1 MTKCKWY
8 QTPIQ
13 FEAKGTCENPVS
25 RRDKVLRDVKPDLVC
40 DSCDINPI
48 IGFSLITAIVAVP
61 LLVGFNYIFKQ
72 D

>member
-1 MTKCKWY
+1 MKCKWY

-48 IGFSLITAIVAVP
+48 IGFSLLATFVSIPFFIV
-61 LLVGFNYIFKQ
+61 LNYISLK